1 MKFQWSLLCVL
12 SLVSSVFGTGEVVF
26 LHSPR
31 SVIFKGH
38 EVIDQSLL
46 KHVLASSFGFTI
58 SKGSDWNGLVLKDP
72 FHLAEAAVVV
82 VVDGVKSLGSLK
94 GHSFPVISD
103 EDESA
108 GWQKLKEKIEMRYP
122 GFNNTL
128 QRIDLAEGSSA
139 SDEENDQFN
148 PTDVSVTY
156 LDDGNTEDV
165 EFLRQLHLLNSLGEK
180 EYKENDELRDGL
192 PDLYWIVFSGL
203 HPVID
208 LHGEDSPAAD
218 EAKQLLRDAIIHLKK
233 EFINLYDGQV
243 IVAALTSDVS
253 HTRRARQIADSE
265 APDNGSVLPK
275 NLSKD
280 YSENY
285 PVVFNIILWF
295 MVAFVFSLIAISTAI
310 STMDPGRDSIIYR
323 MTSNRMKKDN

>member
-1 MKFQWSLLCVL
+1 MKSLWSLFYVIY
-12 SLVSSVFGTGEVVF
+12 LVASVSGTGEVVF
-26 LHSPR
+26 LHSPK
-31 SVIFKGH
+31 SIVFKGH

-46 KHVLASSFGFTI
+46 KQVLASSFGFTI

-82 VVDGVKSLGSLK
+82 VVDGVKSLGSIK

-103 EDESA
+103 EDESV

-122 GFNNTL
+122 GFNSTL
-128 QRIDLAEGSSA
+128 QRIDLAEVSTA
-139 SDEENDQFN
+139 SDEETDLLN
-148 PTDVSVTY
+148 PTDFPVTY
-156 LDDGNTEDV
+156 LDDSNTEDV
-165 EFLRQLHLLNSLGEK
+165 EFLRQLHLLNNLGEK
-180 EYKENDELRDGL
+180 EYVENEDLRDGL

-218 EAKQLLRDAIIHLKK
+218 ESKQLLRDAIIHLKK
-233 EFINLYDGQV
+233 GFINSYDGQV

-253 HTRRARQIADSE
+253 HTRRARQITEPADL
-265 APDNGSVLPK
+265 PVNWTKPK

-285 PVVFNIILWF
+285 PVIFNIILWF